1 MEFCGVYF
9 PAFSHIQQII
19 PKSKFLTT
27 YIHVIYLTD
36 YLNRVLLL
44 CIKFLGSFP
53 CPRCLVKKDDIWKI
67 GSKADHYTRETKARV
82 DDNPVQ
88 YMINKARE
96 CLFVKGL
103 NITSAVVRRLLTLKS
118 LVPTV
123 VSTTWTITK
132 IQVNLIP
139 PECILVTACWLW
151 AQLLFNVR
159 SRLHA

>member
-1 MEFCGVYF
+1 
-9 PAFSHIQQII
+9 
-19 PKSKFLTT
+19 
-27 YIHVIYLTD
+27 
-36 YLNRVLLL
+36 
-44 CIKFLGSFP
+44 
-53 CPRCLVKKDDIWKI
+53 
-67 GSKADHYTRETKARV
+67 
-82 DDNPVQ
+82 
-88 YMINKARE
+88 MINKARE

-139 PECILVTACWLW
+139 PECILVTVRWLW